1 MSKPISPGLRRVRA
15 ALADATEPL
24 TAKEIAALAHVSP
37 LTFNNHYRAG
47 LLRGGEMHVAGW
59 EHYGYGWMPQYAS
72 GQGVTPPKPKAPPP
86 KVATAKWK
94 ERTGYVDPRYAH
106 RRLAKPKGV
115 LAALMGFKRNTT
127 NGATGAGKELTA

>member
-37 LTFNNHYRAG
+37 WTFNNHYKVQ
-47 LLRGGEMHVAGW
+47 LLREKSMHVAGW
-59 EHYGYGWMPQYAS
+59 EHYGYGWMPAYAS
-72 GQGVTPPKPKAPPP
+72 GQGVTPTKPKAPPP

-106 RRLAKPKGV
+106 RRLARPRDKV
-115 LAALMGFKRNTT
+115 LAALMGIR
-127 NGATGAGKELTA
+127 A